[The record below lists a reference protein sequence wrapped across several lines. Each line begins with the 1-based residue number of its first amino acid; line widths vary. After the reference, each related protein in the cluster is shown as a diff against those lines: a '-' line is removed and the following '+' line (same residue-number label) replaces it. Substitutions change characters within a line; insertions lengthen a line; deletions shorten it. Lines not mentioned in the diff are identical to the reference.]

1 MSENTPRGREARMQV
16 PTTNVE
22 HHLDP
27 KQPIVTKTDL
37 KGKITYANPA
47 FVDISGFTE
56 DELVGRPHNVVRH
69 PDMPRE
75 AFADLWNTI
84 RAGVPWRG
92 RVKNRTKEGG
102 YYWVDAYVSPLTENG
117 QPVGFMSVRRRP
129 SESDKRGAETLY
141 AAIQSGR
148 VKMPATS
155 LKFGRPLK
163 VTMGVVLGGVA
174 GGAVLTAL
182 LPQPWSWLAG
192 VATVGGAATGYFWLW
207 NAISKPLARMKEA
220 LQRVSE
226 GDLMHEQETAGCHEF
241 AEVLVGLQTMKVNM
255 FAVISDVVT
264 AANNVEQGCRQLVQ
278 QAAQLLERS
287 QRQSDGING
296 VASALE
302 ELSVSVGEI
311 SDATRR
317 SSEHAESA
325 IQVVTDGTR
334 QMAQSLDAT
343 HDVVRVVDAART
355 QIETLGEAVGKISV
369 VTRTIQEIAEQTN
382 LLALNA
388 AIEAARAGEQGRGFA
403 VVADEVRKL
412 AERTRTSTV
421 DIAAT
426 VAEVQAGTATAIVTM
441 KDAVEGVGRG
451 TALIRSSNE
460 SLGSIEKASRGVG
473 ESARDIA
480 SMLEQQSQASH
491 EVAVSMERMSA
502 LTEENMGSI
511 ADVEKSA
518 RTLSQTAMDLHKL
531 LEHFER
537 KM

>member
-1 MSENTPRGREARMQV
+1 
-16 PTTNVE
+16 
-22 HHLDP
+22 
-27 KQPIVTKTDL
+27 
-37 KGKITYANPA
+37 
-47 FVDISGFTE
+47 
-56 DELVGRPHNVVRH
+56 
-69 PDMPRE
+69 
-75 AFADLWNTI
+75 
-84 RAGVPWRG
+84 
-92 RVKNRTKEGG
+92 
-102 YYWVDAYVSPLTENG
+102 
-117 QPVGFMSVRRRP
+117 
-129 SESDKRGAETLY
+129 
-141 AAIQSGR
+141 
-148 VKMPATS
+148 
-155 LKFGRPLK
+155 
-163 VTMGVVLGGVA
+163 
-174 GGAVLTAL
+174 
-182 LPQPWSWLAG
+182 
-192 VATVGGAATGYFWLW
+192 
-207 NAISKPLARMKEA
+207 
-220 LQRVSE
+220 
-226 GDLMHEQETAGCHEF
+226 
-241 AEVLVGLQTMKVNM
+241 
-255 FAVISDVVT
+255 
-264 AANNVEQGCRQLVQ
+264 
-278 QAAQLLERS
+278 
-287 QRQSDGING
+287 
-296 VASALE
+296 
-302 ELSVSVGEI
+302 
-311 SDATRR
+311 
-317 SSEHAESA
+317 
-325 IQVVTDGTR
+325 
-334 QMAQSLDAT
+334 
-343 HDVVRVVDAART
+343 VDAART

-511 ADVEKSA
+511 SDVEKSA